1 MKVLMM
7 LQLIVGLTGS
17 SDCFEHLRGRKLLMP
32 ALDYSYMAEL
42 VVNAQGGD
50 SDAFAEL
57 YAATYQKQYQF
68 AYSYLKDEY
77 LAQDALQETYIIAL
91 KEITK
96 LKDPM
101 LLVAWLNQINFR
113 VCFQLHKK
121 QKRYDA
127 EMRGYYDD
135 TEEGN
140 KLALAM
146 SQAEMS
152 PSSDGNPED
161 MVVQVDSRE
170 YIMNQILKLPFTE
183 AQVIILRFYR
193 SLKYNEIADLL
204 EISQSSV
211 KRYLRSGKEHLAGIL
226 QRQGGEF
233 YV

>member
-1 MKVLMM
+1 
-7 LQLIVGLTGS
+7 
-17 SDCFEHLRGRKLLMP
+17 MP
-32 ALDYSYMAEL
+32 SLDYNYMAEL
-42 VVNAQGGD
+42 VVNAQSGD

-77 LAQDALQETYIIAL
+77 LAQDALQETYIVAL
-91 KEITK
+91 KEISK

-113 VCFQLHKK
+113 ICFKLNKK

-127 EMRGYYDD
+127 EMNEYHEDASKG
-135 TEEGN
+135 GN
-140 KLALAM
+140 AAI
-146 SQAEMS
+146 SRAERD
-152 PSSDGNPED
+152 PAHYENPED
-161 MVVQVDSRE
+161 MVVRVDSRE
-170 YIMNQILKLPFTE
+170 YIMNQIMKLPFTE

-211 KRYLRSGKEHLAGIL
+211 KRYLNSGKEHLAGVFR
-226 QRQGGEF
+226 QQGGEF
-233 YV
+233 HI

>member
-1 MKVLMM
+1 
-7 LQLIVGLTGS
+7 
-17 SDCFEHLRGRKLLMP
+17 MP
-32 ALDYSYMAEL
+32 SLDYNYMAEL

-91 KEITK
+91 KELSK

-127 EMRGYYDD
+127 EMGGYYGPDAD
-135 TEEGN
+135 REQTAANSHME
-140 KLALAM
+140 AF
-146 SQAEMS
+146 
-152 PSSDGNPED
+152 SSASSENPED
-161 MVVQVDSRE
+161 MIVKVDSRE
-170 YIMNQILKLPFTE
+170 YIMNQIMKLPFTE

-193 SLKYNEIADLL
+193 SLKYDEIADLL
-204 EISQSSV
+204 EISKSSV
-211 KRYLRSGKEHLAGIL
+211 KRYLNSGKEHLASVL
-226 QRQGGEF
+226 QQRGGEF
-233 YV
+233 IV

>member
-1 MKVLMM
+1 
-7 LQLIVGLTGS
+7 
-17 SDCFEHLRGRKLLMP
+17 MP
-32 ALDYSYMAEL
+32 ALDYNYMAEL
-42 VVNAQGGD
+42 VVNAQSGD

-91 KEITK
+91 KELSK

-127 EMRGYYDD
+127 EMGGYY
-135 TEEGN
+135 EGDPDREQLPTN
-140 KLALAM
+140 SQIAL
-146 SQAEMS
+146 
-152 PSSDGNPED
+152 SSSSANPED
-161 MVVQVDSRE
+161 MVVKVDSRE
-170 YIMNQILKLPFTE
+170 YIMKQIMKLPFTE

-193 SLKYNEIADLL
+193 SLKYNEIAELL

-211 KRYLRSGKEHLAGIL
+211 KRYLNSGKEHLANVL
-226 QRQGGEF
+226 QQQGGEF

>member
-140 KLALAM
+140 KMALAM

-193 SLKYNEIADLL
+193 SLKYLSLIH
-204 EISQSSV
+204 I
-211 KRYLRSGKEHLAGIL
+211 
-226 QRQGGEF
+226 
-233 YV
+233 